1 MYKPLAVKVHIL
13 NAVTEVASMILRID
27 DVIAASKSKEMPTG
41 PGAGGGGAGPGGYG
55 GGDYGEYE

>member
-27 DVIAASKSKEMPTG
+27 DVIAASKSKEMPQG
-41 PGAGGGGAGPGGYG
+41 PVGAGPGGYS
-55 GGDYGEYE
+55 GGDYGGDM